1 MLQTPQFECLSLDP
15 FSLQQDGLA
24 ASEVDV
30 GWCEIVEALMVA
42 PVVVGLDEG
51 RDLCL

>member
-1 MLQTPQFECLSLDP
+1 MQQAPLFDGLSLDP

-30 GWCEIVEALMVA
+30 GGREIVEALVIA
-42 PVVVGLDEG
+42 QWL
-51 RDLCL
+51 